1 MDFSTNPYTT
11 VLIPEPMDYFSAC
24 GATSVCEA
32 KCNAEY
38 TSFDRQL
45 ALEAAMHSMSPV
57 TKTIEKT
64 TESMLFVDL
73 DEDAYTPMNIMAMVE
88 LSDCRSVFSSHMP
101 FSPRMLKNNKL
112 AGPSAAATPRPPPRP
127 TQGRRTRTRASPSQG
142 FLETTPSR
150 SESTAYP
157 RHRGGGSEEHP
168 QRHGSCGSARYDH
181 TAQLLMP
188 HTHTHMRMQ
197 MPEDVLQES
206 VSPHHQC
213 A

>member
-101 FSPRMLKNNKL
+101 FFSSHAEKQQTRRPICGGDSEATAKTNAGAKNRDTCIAI
-112 AGPSAAATPRPPPRP
+112 AGLPGNNTIAIRKYCIPKA
-127 TQGRRTRTRASPSQG
+127 QGRGVRGAPT
-142 FLETTPSR
+142 ETWFVWF
-150 SESTAYP
+150 SE
-157 RHRGGGSEEHP
+157 
-168 QRHGSCGSARYDH
+168 
-181 TAQLLMP
+181 
-188 HTHTHMRMQ
+188 
-197 MPEDVLQES
+197 V
-206 VSPHHQC
+206 
-213 A
+213 

>member
-88 LSDCRSVFSSHMP
+88 LSDCRSVVSSHM
-101 FSPRMLKNNKL
+101 KNNKP

-127 TQGRRTRTRASPSQG
+127 TQGRRTGTRASPSQG

-157 RHRGGGSEEHP
+157 RHRGGGSEAHP
-168 QRHGSCGSARYDH
+168 QRHGSCGSARYDR

-188 HTHTHMRMQ
+188 YTRMY
-197 MPEDVLQES
+197 MPED
-206 VSPHHQC
+206 
-213 A
+213 